1 MGTGAPKA
9 DDLTACAKMAEVP
22 NLRSDGRQPVDAST
36 ALVGQL
42 LALGQDCAARLTEPW
57 RTADHGALLYDDKG
71 LPR

>member
-1 MGTGAPKA
+1 MRTGSQKA
-9 DDLTACAKMAEVP
+9 DDLTACVKTAEDP
-22 NLRSDGRQPVDAST
+22 NLRSDSGQPVDAST
-36 ALVGQL
+36 ALAAQL

>member
-22 NLRSDGRQPVDAST
+22 NLRSDGRQQVEASS
-36 ALVGQL
+36 ALVAEL
-42 LALGQDCAARLTEPW
+42 LALGQDCAARLNEPW